1 MSLLSFSYFEHV
13 CNFRRVQLSKTVN
26 IRHCMR
32 MNNFLSEAGLV
43 SINICINQ
51 NYNRHENYSRNTLE
65 QMILK
70 FGLLFT
76 RAEDG
81 DVANLLCFKM
91 LLSIS

>member
-1 MSLLSFSYFEHV
+1 MSLILFCYFEHV
-13 CNFRRVQLSKTVN
+13 CNFRRVQLSITVN

-32 MNNFLSEAGLV
+32 MNNFLSEADLV

-51 NYNRHENYSRNTLE
+51 ITNKHENYSRNTLE
-65 QMILK
+65 LMILM

-76 RAEDG
+76 RAEAG

-91 LLSIS
+91 L

>member
-1 MSLLSFSYFEHV
+1 M
-13 CNFRRVQLSKTVN
+13 N

-32 MNNFLSEAGLV
+32 MNNFLSEADLV
-43 SINICINQ
+43 SIYIFSIKITNK
-51 NYNRHENYSRNTLE
+51 HKHYSSNTPVL
-65 QMILK
+65 MILK

-76 RAEDG
+76 RAEAG

>member
-1 MSLLSFSYFEHV
+1 M
-13 CNFRRVQLSKTVN
+13 N

-32 MNNFLSEAGLV
+32 MNNFLSETDLV
-43 SINICINQ
+43 SINICFNQ
-51 NYNRHENYSRNTLE
+51 NYIKHENYSRNTLE
-65 QMILK
+65 LMILR

-76 RAEDG
+76 RAGAG

>member
-1 MSLLSFSYFEHV
+1 M
-13 CNFRRVQLSKTVN
+13 N

-32 MNNFLSEAGLV
+32 MNNFLSEADLV
-43 SINICINQ
+43 SIYIFSIKITNK
-51 NYNRHENYSRNTLE
+51 HEHYSSNTPVL
-65 QMILK
+65 MILK

-76 RAEDG
+76 RAEAG